1 MGRDLFG
8 HVCISETIVINIL
21 NQRMQRTIFGS
32 LVYHIIA
39 FLENIVVILELSEGG
54 RERCVQSCVRSYT
67 KHPYFSGVWLG
78 VNLRKHTKIQWNKIR
93 LIHISKICNIHI
105 NQHLDNE

>member
-39 FLENIVVILELSEGG
+39 FLENIVVILELGEGG
-54 RERCVQSCVRSYT
+54 REREMCSI
-67 KHPYFSGVWLG
+67 
-78 VNLRKHTKIQWNKIR
+78 LRTILHQTPIF
-93 LIHISKICNIHI
+93 
-105 NQHLDNE
+105 